1 MWECVRAVLWLLFSS
16 HVHSKPLSTF
26 LLSSYGTFWSVRQWL
41 TQQKSDFRQME
52 ALRACTTVIPQ
63 FNSIF
68 FKNRVQ
74 SVFSSAAMPDAPVC
88 SLCLRSS
95 SQLYCGHNLRSS
107 LETPLKP
114 HYCEF
119 FLEHFPVLCSHSP
132 DCMRT
137 HRQHTFQSLQR
148 KKNSDLLL
156 KWKDQRWTKSQAFLS
171 LPNYRC

>member
-1 MWECVRAVLWLLFSS
+1 MRSCESVWELCWDFFSL
-16 HVHSKPLSTF
+16 HMSTL
-26 LLSSYGTFWSVRQWL
+26 LLSSYSKFWSVRQWL

-68 FKNRVQ
+68 FKKNRVQ
-74 SVFSSAAMPDAPVC
+74 SVFRSAAMPDAPVC
-88 SLCLRSS
+88 SLCLHSS
-95 SQLYCGHNLRSS
+95 SQLYCGHNLWSS
-107 LETPLKP
+107 LETQLKP

-132 DCMRT
+132 DRMRT
-137 HRQHTFQSLQR
+137 HRQHTFKILQR

-156 KWKDQRWTKSQAFLS
+156 KWKYQCWTKSRAFLS
-171 LPNYRC
+171 LLSYRC